1 MRIEAEK
8 RKVEKAKRSELPTVW
23 WRQFRFGAEER
34 QATTRRPK
42 AGRVEIHRQIFP
54 EIHGFFGDGLFG
66 FEYRKHRKKL
76 VSFGHKH

>member
-42 AGRVEIHRQIFP
+42 AGGIFP
-54 EIHGFFGDGLFG
+54 EIHGLILDGLFG

-76 VSFGHKH
+76 VIFVHKH